1 MNDESGPFAGDR
13 EFFSTLSVSRVGDL
27 DRIVADDFILI
38 KLKGGTEVTKA
49 SLVAAEA

>member
-13 EFFSTLSVSRVGDL
+13 EFFSTLSVSRV
-27 DRIVADDFILI
+27 ADFGSDCGHDFILI
-38 KLKGGTEVTKA
+38 ELKGGTEVTKA

>member
-13 EFFSTLSVSRVGDL
+13 EFFSTLSVSRVADL
-27 DRIVADDFILI
+27 GSDCCHDFILI
-38 KLKGGTEVTKA
+38 ELKGGTEVTKA